1 MLPAYTD
8 RPSAAPGSQIS
19 VHMAGD
25 GAAISVVRL
34 HHGNTDP
41 RGPGLLSDEVADLGV
56 ATPGAAP
63 DVVTGSYATATVL
76 EAPRREL
83 TVTIDAWFDNL
94 HGGNVLLT
102 LPAAGAVTVAGGHGL
117 RWEDDDRRSPV
128 HPVRERCWTR
138 VSVTITS
145 STATMTTR
153 ELSPGPG
160 APIESSVPRSRSRQ
174 PQTILLAATSGPPV
188 HGGLDAKTTLPIV
201 DMDGAPAAR
210 YAVDL
215 PGPQPELLPNL
226 VSSRVGP
233 LSLHNGPVFGVTDP
247 DWTGCAAGFVDGG
260 RGHQAIRFHTDDLLD
275 CGWPAAGTWTVPDD
289 APSGVYAFRLTTARG
304 ATDLVPFA
312 VTPGRGRN
320 PVTLLLPTFTYLAYA
335 NERLGPEMVPDRPT
349 TLRYE
354 PDPRDQW
361 LARHP
366 QYGRSLYDKHDDGTG
381 VHHSGWRRPIPN
393 MRPDYRCEFV
403 RGARHFGADLY
414 LVHWLEQ
421 EGIAFDVITDHD
433 LDADG
438 EAALS
443 GTGVLITGTHPE
455 YVSES
460 ILKAIDGHLAGGG
473 TAMYLGGNGF
483 YWVCERLH
491 GTDAVEVRRGHAG
504 VRAWDSAA
512 GETTMLNGQPGGLWL
527 HRRRS
532 SFDLFGAGFVAQGWD
547 DDPVGYALHDVPSPF
562 EQLTAGVPREF
573 GVGGLNIGGAAGD
586 ELDATHPAHSRPGS
600 VVIATSTGHSD
611 YYHPSCEWIPEHVH
625 GLSGRSNPAIRSE
638 IVITTDGGQLRTF
651 AVGSIAWASCL
662 SHNGYDNGVATLTRN
677 AVALL
682 LATSAELV

>member
-1 MLPAYTD
+1 MLHAYTD

-19 VHMAGD
+19 VHMAGE
-25 GAAISVVRL
+25 GANVSVVRL

-41 RGPGLLSDEVADLGV
+41 RGPGLLCDEVADLGV
-56 ATPGAAP
+56 AATEAAP
-63 DVVTGSYATATVL
+63 DVVTGSYATASVL

-83 TVTIDAWFDNL
+83 TVSVDAWFDNL
-94 HGGNVLLT
+94 NDRNVLLT
-102 LPAAGAVTVAGGHGL
+102 LPAAGAVTVAGGQGL
-117 RWEDDDRRSPV
+117 QWEDDGRRSPI
-128 HPVRERCWTR
+128 HRARERCWTR
-138 VSVTITS
+138 VTVSTTS

-153 ELSPGPG
+153 ELTPRRG
-160 APIESSVPRSRSRQ
+160 APIETSVARSCSRQ
-174 PQTILLAATSGPPV
+174 PDAILLAAVSGTPV
-188 HGGLDAKTTLPIV
+188 RGGLDAKTTLPVIDV
-201 DMDGAPAAR
+201 DGSPAAR
-210 YAVDL
+210 YRVDL

-226 VSSRVGP
+226 ASTRVGP
-233 LSLHNGPVFGVTDP
+233 LSLHNGPVLGVTDP

-260 RGHQAIRFHTDDLLD
+260 RGHQAVRFHADDLLD
-275 CGWPAAGTWTVPDD
+275 CGWPPAATWTVPDD
-289 APSGVYAFRLTTARG
+289 APSGIYAFRLTTG
-304 ATDLVPFA
+304 ATDLVPFV
-312 VTPGRGRN
+312 VTPGRRRN

-335 NERLGPEMVPDRPT
+335 NERLGPDMVPDRPT
-349 TLRYE
+349 TLPYK
-354 PDPRDQW
+354 PDARDRW
-361 LARHP
+361 LSLHP

-414 LVHWLEQ
+414 LVHWLEH
-421 EGIAFDVITDHD
+421 EGVAFDVITDHD
-433 LDADG
+433 LDADRT
-438 EAALS
+438 ALS
-443 GTGVLITGTHPE
+443 GTSVLITGTHPE

-460 ILKAIDGHLAGGG
+460 IVEAIDGHLDRGG

-491 GTDAVEVRRGHAG
+491 GTDAVEVRRGNAG

-512 GETTMLNGQPGGLWL
+512 GETTMLNGQQGGLWL

-547 DDPVGYALHDVPSPF
+547 DDRVGYALHVPSPF
-562 EQLTAGVPREF
+562 EQLTAGVPQEF
-573 GVGGLNIGGAAGD
+573 GGGGLNIGGAAGD
-586 ELDATHPAHSRPGS
+586 ELDATHPAHSRPGT

-625 GLSGRSNPAIRSE
+625 GLSGRSNPTIRSE
-638 IVITTDGGQLRTF
+638 VVVTTDGEHIRTF

-662 SHNGYDNGVATLTRN
+662 SNNGYHNGVATLTRN
-677 AVALL
+677 ALALL
-682 LATSAELV
+682 MATSSELV